1 MVVKID
7 NIEPNFFPAVHSTD
21 VDSKSQDQIELVLV
35 TLIEGSAIRIR
46 VRLDR
51 VKAQIL
57 AAQLNET
64 LGAVT

>member
-7 NIEPNFFPAVHSTD
+7 DTEPNIFPAIHSTD
-21 VDSKSQDQIELVLV
+21 VDWKSQDQIELVLI
-35 TLIEGSAIRIR
+35 TLTEGRAVRIK

-51 VKAQIL
+51 VKAEIL

-64 LGAVT
+64 LG